1 MLMTNMNKILVQ
13 EALQFS
19 SYDYA
24 ASMQSKT
31 LKAVR
36 LWDGGSTLSLI
47 TFKFAK
53 SLGLKEKPV
62 KLEIIIVGGEAK
74 AIDSELYRI
83 ILFDNENRRISIEV
97 LGIDR
102 ISSPMSYIDISNLE
116 KVVNSCP
123 KDISRLTGN

>member
-53 SLGLKEKPV
+53 SLGLKGKPV